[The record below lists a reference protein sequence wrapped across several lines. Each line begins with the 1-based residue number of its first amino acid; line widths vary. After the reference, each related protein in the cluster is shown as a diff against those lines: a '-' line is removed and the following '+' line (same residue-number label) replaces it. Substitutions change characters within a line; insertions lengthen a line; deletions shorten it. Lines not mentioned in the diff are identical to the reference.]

1 MKINSMIII
10 DINKEE
16 AAFFEFSEGPNLI
29 VSQDNTQGKSSVIKS
44 LYYTLGY
51 DIKTFPSN
59 WDFENMYFCLE
70 CEFNGKIY
78 TICRQ
83 KKIFKI
89 KEEENRPMNHRE
101 FSDWLQD
108 KLNINMQ
115 LPNKTT
121 KELHRAYASAILLP
135 FYIDQDSSWE
145 GRLYIE
151 TAGDVKQ
158 YSDIPKTIMEY
169 VLGIS
174 DIEIQSLT
182 NKLNKLKKE
191 MSETKYSIKGLERT
205 IDEYQKSV
213 EDIVVVSEI
222 DKDDLKQEIEEYLA
236 LVNEYN
242 DKITKSKIKILNKQK
257 LLNDQKQEL
266 AELNQLL
273 SINKME
279 YKKIKTTCAHC
290 HSSLTAEQSLTRL
303 ELSNNKLQIEIYR
316 DEVIASIQKLED
328 EISKLLDINN
338 KLFNEVERIDKRIK
352 KTKKLLTI
360 DQYVDTKS
368 KNLALKG
375 LTDLLNNEKINQQ
388 TQEESKN
395 ELRELI
401 KNKKQEKE
409 DRKEKIFIKYN
420 QLLND
425 IEKIIS
431 GIDTNELS
439 CLDFRALT
447 GSGIHRNKKYLVYY
461 LVYFALLKEFGVYKV
476 PICMDSFIKNEI
488 SKDSVKN
495 MFRAIE
501 DYFFTFNNQSFF
513 SIIQENI
520 VYLAKSNEY
529 KIINIGDRVLSKEKY
544 QDIMRQI
551 GHLDV

>member
-213 EDIVVVSEI
+213 EDS
-222 DKDDLKQEIEEYLA
+222 
-236 LVNEYN
+236 
-242 DKITKSKIKILNKQK
+242 
-257 LLNDQKQEL
+257 
-266 AELNQLL
+266 
-273 SINKME
+273 
-279 YKKIKTTCAHC
+279 
-290 HSSLTAEQSLTRL
+290 
-303 ELSNNKLQIEIYR
+303 
-316 DEVIASIQKLED
+316 
-328 EISKLLDINN
+328 
-338 KLFNEVERIDKRIK
+338 
-352 KTKKLLTI
+352 
-360 DQYVDTKS
+360 
-368 KNLALKG
+368 
-375 LTDLLNNEKINQQ
+375 
-388 TQEESKN
+388 
-395 ELRELI
+395 
-401 KNKKQEKE
+401 
-409 DRKEKIFIKYN
+409 
-420 QLLND
+420 
-425 IEKIIS
+425 
-431 GIDTNELS
+431 
-439 CLDFRALT
+439 FRN
-447 GSGIHRNKKYLVYY
+447 R
-461 LVYFALLKEFGVYKV
+461 
-476 PICMDSFIKNEI
+476 
-488 SKDSVKN
+488 
-495 MFRAIE
+495 
-501 DYFFTFNNQSFF
+501 
-513 SIIQENI
+513 
-520 VYLAKSNEY
+520 
-529 KIINIGDRVLSKEKY
+529 
-544 QDIMRQI
+544 
-551 GHLDV
+551 